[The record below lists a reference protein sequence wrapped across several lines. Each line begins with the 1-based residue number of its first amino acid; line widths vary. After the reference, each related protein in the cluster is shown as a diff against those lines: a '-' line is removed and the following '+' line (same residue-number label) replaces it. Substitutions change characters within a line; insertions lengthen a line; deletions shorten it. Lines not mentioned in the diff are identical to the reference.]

1 MPGSPGSGKA
11 SIRVSVSAAREGG
24 KPVRSAGMPGIIAP
38 TVAGSV
44 RQLDEGT
51 SRVQALVDIPVPLP
65 PRETD
70 LAGLAGMLAESLPT
84 GSGVVVCWDDARLG
98 AGCSGVDGV
107 ADTLRLRAGRLMMGD
122 RDAAESDGAMVDEA
136 WRDGRTRVA
145 IVARLSE
152 ALTPASLDAWRALA
166 RRVVSA
172 TLASARAEVQVESLR
187 KSERLQQ
194 ALYEIANLAGAGLE
208 MQEVLKCIHGV
219 VGRLMSA
226 ENFYIVLFDDVRG
239 TTRFLY
245 FADRLDPWVADPDV
259 EIPLAEMP
267 NSLTVALLLH
277 GQPLRG
283 PSETIRKRL
292 AVDDGVAHGPDA
304 ADWLGVPM
312 RRDARVSGAIVV
324 QSYDQPACY
333 TDEDRALL
341 EFVAQ
346 HILTALDRKHAQ
358 AELERRVDARTRELQ
373 QANEVLQ
380 AEIIERQRAE
390 RLQRALFRIS
400 ELSFTPGSVE
410 RFYSDLHAVV
420 GELLYARNFYIALVS
435 GDGDHIEFPYSVDE
449 RDIVRQPRRMMR
461 GLSEYVINNGRALLA
476 DHEVIE
482 RLEAAGELRHHGTL
496 AHCWLGVPLLRDGVV
511 VGVIAVQSYS
521 PDIMFSAQDQRL
533 LTFVA
538 HHIGGA
544 LARKRSQ
551 DHLKA
556 AHAELEDRVDA
567 RTRELEE
574 TNRELRAQVSERI
587 RAEQRLIHQAR
598 HDHLT
603 GLPNRTRLLESLDT
617 AIVQTR
623 AQERGP
629 FAVLFLDLDR
639 FKLVNDSVGHAAG
652 DEMLVEAGRRIARM
666 LREGDVVARLGGDEF
681 AVLLGEAGD
690 AAAARAVAARILNEL
705 GKPMWI
711 AGRELFP
718 SASVGIAMWQPR
730 YEQGEDLLRDAD
742 AAMYRAKALGR
753 DRSELFDERMRAEAT
768 RLLDLE
774 ADLRRAILADAF
786 EPWFQPIVDLASG
799 EVVGHEALLRWNHDT
814 RGPLPPDAFIGVG
827 EDTGLIEQ
835 VDWLV
840 YRRAFQW
847 MTRHSEGYVSINV
860 SPRHF
865 HSDNFAERLLQLLE
879 ETGAEPSRLRIEITE
894 VALLDD
900 APRALRMLRTL
911 RGRGVFALLDDFGT
925 GFSAL
930 SYLHRFPIHAL
941 KIDQSFVAGLDDALH
956 PESLALVRAIL
967 ALAGTL
973 GIATIGEGVETEAQ
987 ADVLRQL
994 GCTMGQG
1001 FLFGRPMP
1009 APGD

>member
-1 MPGSPGSGKA
+1 M
-11 SIRVSVSAAREGG
+11 
-24 KPVRSAGMPGIIAP
+24 
-38 TVAGSV
+38 
-44 RQLDEGT
+44 
-51 SRVQALVDIPVPLP
+51 QAMLDIPVNTA
-65 PRETD
+65 PREID
-70 LAGLAGMLAESLPT
+70 LAGLAGMLAQSLPT
-84 GSGVVVCWDDARLG
+84 GSGVVVCWDDERLG
-98 AGCSGVDGV
+98 AGRSEVDGV
-107 ADTLRLRAGRLMMGD
+107 GESLRARAHAL
-122 RDAAESDGAMVDEA
+122 AAGERMSTDGSGALIDESWTEGES
-136 WRDGRTRVA
+136 RVA
-145 IVARLSE
+145 IAARLPEPLSPGSRE
-152 ALTPASLDAWRALA
+152 AWRALA
-166 RRVVSA
+166 RRLVSA
-172 TLASARAEVQVESLR
+172 TIAAAQAEARIESLR

-194 ALYEIANLAGAGLE
+194 ALYEIADLAGSGLE
-208 MQEVLKCIHGV
+208 MEEMLKRIHGV
-219 VGRLMSA
+219 VGGLMSA
-226 ENFYIVLFDDVRG
+226 ANFYIVLYDDVRA
-239 TTRFLY
+239 TLRFLY
-245 FADRLDPWVADPDV
+245 FADQLDPWVAHPEV
-259 EIPLAEMP
+259 ETPVAEMP
-267 NSLTVALLLH
+267 NSLTVALLRH

-283 PSETIRKRL
+283 PSERIRDQLR
-292 AVDDGVAHGPDA
+292 VERDPAHGPDA

-312 RRDARVSGAIVV
+312 RREGRVSGAIVV
-324 QSYDQPACY
+324 QSYDSPNCY

-358 AELERRVDARTRELQ
+358 DELERRVVERTRELQ
-373 QANEVLQ
+373 LANEILQ
-380 AEIIERQRAE
+380 AEIVERQRAE

-400 ELSFTPGSVE
+400 ELSFTAGSVE
-410 RFYSDLHAVV
+410 RFYGDIHAVV
-420 GELLYARNFYIALVS
+420 GELLYARNFYIAMVT
-435 GDGDHIEFPYSVDE
+435 GDGGHIEFPYSVDE
-449 RDIVRQPRRMMR
+449 RDIVRKPRRMIR
-461 GLSEYVINNGRALLA
+461 GLSEYVINSGRALLA
-476 DHEVIE
+476 DRAEIA
-482 RLEAAGELRHHGTL
+482 RLEATGELRHHGSL
-496 AHCWLGVPLLRDGVV
+496 AHCWLGVPLMRDGVA

-521 PDIMFSAQDQRL
+521 PEIGFTVQDQKL

-556 AHAELEDRVDA
+556 AHAELEYRVDA

-574 TNRELRAQVSERI
+574 ANRELRAQVAERM

-603 GLPNRTRLLESLDT
+603 GLPNRIHLLERLDA
-617 AIVQTR
+617 AIAETR
-623 AQERGP
+623 AHARGP

-681 AVLLGEAGD
+681 AVLLGEATD
-690 AAAARAVAARILNEL
+690 ASAAQAVAARILAEL

-730 YEQGEDLLRDAD
+730 YQHGEDLLRDAD
-742 AAMYRAKALGR
+742 AAMYRAKARGR
-753 DRSELFDERMRAEAT
+753 DRSELFDEEMRAEAT

-799 EVVGHEALLRWNHDT
+799 RVVGHEALLRWNHDLH
-814 RGPLPPDAFIGVG
+814 GPLPPSEFIGVG
-827 EDTGLIEQ
+827 EDSGLIEQ

-840 YRRAFQW
+840 YRRAFEW
-847 MTRHSEGYVSINV
+847 MTRHREGYVSINV

-865 HSDNFAERLLQLLE
+865 HSENFAERLLQMLDDV
-879 ETGAEPSRLRIEITE
+879 GAEPSRLRIEITE

-911 RGRGVFALLDDFGT
+911 RERGVFALLDDFGT

-941 KIDQSFVAGLDDALH
+941 KIDQSFVAGLGDDLH

-987 ADVLRQL
+987 AAILRQL

-1009 APGD
+1009 APAADRRGVA

>member
-1 MPGSPGSGKA
+1 M
-11 SIRVSVSAAREGG
+11 
-24 KPVRSAGMPGIIAP
+24 
-38 TVAGSV
+38 
-44 RQLDEGT
+44 
-51 SRVQALVDIPVPLP
+51 QAVLDIPVGAP
-65 PRETD
+65 PREAD
-70 LAGLAGMLAESLPT
+70 LAGLAGMLAQSLPT
-84 GSGVVVCWDDARLG
+84 GSSVVVCWDDERLG
-98 AGCSGVDGV
+98 AGCSEVEGVPEGLRARARSLAAGERVAAGRAGV
-107 ADTLRLRAGRLMMGD
+107 ALDETWDEGD
-122 RDAAESDGAMVDEA
+122 A
-136 WRDGRTRVA
+136 RVA
-145 IVARLSE
+145 IAARLRE
-152 ALTPASLDAWRALA
+152 PLTPASRDAWRALA

-172 TLASARAEVQVESLR
+172 TLAAAQAEARIESLR

-194 ALYEIANLAGAGLE
+194 ALYEIADLAGSGLD
-208 MQEVLKCIHGV
+208 MPEVLRRIHAV
-219 VGRLMSA
+219 VGGLMSA

-239 TTRFLY
+239 TARFLY
-245 FADRLDPWVADPDV
+245 FADRLDPWVADPELD
-259 EIPLAEMP
+259 IPLAGMP
-267 NSLTVALLLH
+267 NSLTEALLRH
-277 GQPLRG
+277 GHPLRG
-283 PSETIRKRL
+283 PSELIRRQL
-292 AVDDGVAHGPDA
+292 QVEIDAAHGPDA

-312 RRDARVSGAIVV
+312 RREGRVSGAIVV
-324 QSYDQPACY
+324 QSYEQPDCY
-333 TDEDRALL
+333 TDEDRVLL

-358 AELERRVDARTRELQ
+358 AELERRVVSRTLELQ

-380 AEIIERQRAE
+380 AEIVERQRAE

-400 ELSFTPGSVE
+400 ELSFTAGSVE
-410 RFYSDLHAVV
+410 GFYGDLHAVV
-420 GELLYARNFYIALVS
+420 GELLYARNFYIAMVTS
-435 GDGDHIEFPYSVDE
+435 DGEHIEFPYSVDE
-449 RDIVRQPRRMMR
+449 RDIVRRPRRMTG
-461 GLSEYVINNGRALLA
+461 GLSEYVINSGRALLA
-476 DHEVIE
+476 DRGVIA
-482 RLEAAGELRHHGTL
+482 RLEACGELRHHGSL
-496 AHCWLGVPLLRDGVV
+496 AHCWLGVPLLRDGVA

-521 PDIMFSAQDQRL
+521 PDIVFTVQDQKL

-556 AHAELEDRVDA
+556 AHSELEYRVEA

-574 TNRELRAQVSERI
+574 ANRELRAQVAERV

-603 GLPNRTRLLESLDT
+603 GLPNRIHLLERLDE
-617 AIVQTR
+617 AIAETR
-623 AQERGP
+623 AYARGP

-652 DEMLVEAGRRIARM
+652 DEMLVEVGRRIARL

-681 AVLLGEAGD
+681 AVLLGDAGD
-690 AAAARAVAARILNEL
+690 DAAARAAASRILAEL
-705 GKPMWI
+705 GRPLWI

-730 YEQGEDLLRDAD
+730 YHHGDDLLRDAD
-742 AAMYRAKALGR
+742 AAMYRAKACGR
-753 DRSELFDERMRAEAT
+753 DRSELFDEAMRAEAT

-774 ADLRRAILADAF
+774 ADLRRAIIADAF
-786 EPWFQPIVDLASG
+786 EPWFQPIVELATG
-799 EVVGHEALLRWNHDT
+799 KVVGHEALLRWNHESQ
-814 RGPLPPDAFIGVG
+814 GPLQPAEFIGVG
-827 EDTGLIEQ
+827 EDSGLIEQ

-840 YRRAFQW
+840 YRRAFEW
-847 MTRHSEGYVSINV
+847 MTRYTEGYVSINV

-865 HSDNFAERLLQLLE
+865 HSDDFVERLLRMLDE
-879 ETGAEPSRLRIEITE
+879 AGADPTRLRIEITE

-900 APRALRMLRTL
+900 APRALRMLQEL
-911 RGRGVFALLDDFGT
+911 RDRGVYALLDDFGT

-941 KIDQSFVAGLDDALH
+941 KIDQSFVAGLGDDLH

-973 GIATIGEGVETEAQ
+973 GIGTVGEGVETPAQ
-987 ADVLRQL
+987 AEILRRL

-1009 APGD
+1009 APAVGRGGGRA

>member
-1 MPGSPGSGKA
+1 MA
-11 SIRVSVSAAREGG
+11 S
-24 KPVRSAGMPGIIAP
+24 
-38 TVAGSV
+38 
-44 RQLDEGT
+44 
-51 SRVQALVDIPVPLP
+51 P
-65 PRETD
+65 PRKVD
-70 LAGLAGMLAESLPT
+70 LAGLAGMLAQSLPT
-84 GSGVVVCWDDARLG
+84 GSLVVVCWSDERLG
-98 AGCSGVDGV
+98 AGESIVDDAPEG
-107 ADTLRLRAGRLMMGD
+107 LRARAHGLLAGD
-122 RDAAESDGAMVDEA
+122 PPR
-136 WRDGRTRVA
+136 RDGGRSIEDAWEEGEAAVA
-145 IVARLSE
+145 IATRLPE
-152 ALTPASLDAWRALA
+152 ALTPGSCEAWRALA
-166 RRVVSA
+166 RRLVSA
-172 TLASARAEVQVESLR
+172 TLASAQAETRIESLR

-194 ALYEIANLAGAGLE
+194 ALYGIADLAGSGLD
-208 MQEVLKCIHGV
+208 MAQVLKRIHGV
-219 VGRLMSA
+219 VGGLMSA
-226 ENFYIVLFDDVRG
+226 ENFYIVAYDDLRH

-245 FADRLDPWVADPDV
+245 FADRIDPWVAEPDT
-259 EIPLAEMP
+259 EIPLEDMP
-267 NSLTVALLLH
+267 ASLTVALLRH
-277 GQPLRG
+277 GHPLRG
-283 PSETIRKRL
+283 PSEQLRGQL
-292 AVDDGVAHGPDA
+292 GVERDARHGPDS

-312 RRDARVSGAIVV
+312 RREGRVCGAIVV
-324 QSYDQPACY
+324 QSYDLPDCY

-358 AELERRVDARTRELQ
+358 AELERRVVARTRELQ

-380 AEIIERQRAE
+380 AEIVERQRAE

-400 ELSFTPGSVE
+400 ELSFTAESVE
-410 RFYSDLHAVV
+410 GFYNDLHAVV
-420 GELLYARNFYIALVS
+420 GELLYARNFYIAMVS
-435 GDGDHIEFPYSVDE
+435 SDGGHIEFPYSVDE
-449 RDIVRQPRRMMR
+449 RDIIREPRRMIR
-461 GLSEYVINNGRALLA
+461 GLSEYVIHSGRALLA
-476 DHEVIE
+476 DRDTIA
-482 RLEAAGELRHHGTL
+482 RLEASGELQHHGSL
-496 AHCWLGVPLLRDGVV
+496 ANFWLGVPLLRDGVA

-521 PDIMFSAQDQRL
+521 PDIAFTVHDQKL

-551 DHLKA
+551 DHLKS
-556 AHAELEDRVDA
+556 AHAELEDRVEA

-574 TNRELRAQVSERI
+574 TNRELRAQVSERL

-603 GLPNRTRLLESLDT
+603 GLPNRIHLLERLDA
-617 AIVQTR
+617 AIAETR
-623 AQERGP
+623 GQARGP

-652 DEMLVEAGRRIARM
+652 DEMLVEVGRRIARL
-666 LREGDVVARLGGDEF
+666 LRDGDVVARLGGDEF
-681 AVLLGEAGD
+681 AVLLGDAGD
-690 AAAARAVAARILNEL
+690 ETVAQAVVGRILADL
-705 GKPMWI
+705 GRPMWV

-730 YEQGEDLLRDAD
+730 YHHGEDLLRDAD

-753 DRSELFDERMRAEAT
+753 DRSELFDEEMRAEAT

-774 ADLRRAILADAF
+774 ADLRRAILSDAF
-786 EPWFQPIVDLASG
+786 EPWFQPIVDLATG
-799 EVVGHEALLRWNHDT
+799 LVVGHEALLRWNHELQ
-814 RGPLPPDAFIGVG
+814 GPLPPGAFIGVG
-827 EDTGLIEQ
+827 EDSGLIEQ

-840 YRRAFQW
+840 YRRAFDW
-847 MTRHSEGYVSINV
+847 MTRHREGYVSINV

-865 HSDNFAERLLQLLE
+865 HSDNFAERLLQMLE
-879 ETGAEPSRLRIEITE
+879 DVGADPARLRIEITE

-900 APRALRMLRTL
+900 APRALRMLKTL
-911 RGRGVFALLDDFGT
+911 RARGVYALLDDFGT

-973 GIATIGEGVETEAQ
+973 GIDTIGEGVETAAQ
-987 ADVLRQL
+987 AETLRQL

-1009 APGD
+1009 APAAGDRGAA

>member
-1 MPGSPGSGKA
+1 M
-11 SIRVSVSAAREGG
+11 
-24 KPVRSAGMPGIIAP
+24 
-38 TVAGSV
+38 
-44 RQLDEGT
+44 
-51 SRVQALVDIPVPLP
+51 DIPVASP
-65 PRETD
+65 PRKVD
-70 LAGLAGMLAESLPT
+70 LAGLAGMLAQSLPT
-84 GSGVVVCWDDARLG
+84 GSLVVVCWNDERLGEGESVVDGGTGPLQRRARALVAGAAPRLGTGGRAIEDAWQEGEAAVAITARLP
-98 AGCSGVDGV
+98 
-107 ADTLRLRAGRLMMGD
+107 
-122 RDAAESDGAMVDEA
+122 
-136 WRDGRTRVA
+136 
-145 IVARLSE
+145 E
-152 ALTPASLDAWRALA
+152 ALTPGSCDAWRALA
-166 RRVVSA
+166 RRLVSA
-172 TLASARAEVQVESLR
+172 TLASAQAEARVESLR

-194 ALYEIANLAGAGLE
+194 ALYGIADLAGSGLD
-208 MQEVLKCIHGV
+208 MGQVLKRIHGV
-219 VGRLMSA
+219 VRGLMSA
-226 ENFYIVLFDDVRG
+226 ENFYIVAYDDVRG
-239 TTRFLY
+239 TARFLY
-245 FADRLDPWVADPDV
+245 FADRIDPWEADPEE
-259 EIPLAEMP
+259 EIPLDAMP
-267 NSLTVALLLH
+267 TSLTGALLRH
-277 GQPLRG
+277 GHPLRG
-283 PSETIRKRL
+283 PSVELRERL
-292 AVDDGVAHGPDA
+292 SVKTDPRNGPDS

-312 RRDARVSGAIVV
+312 RREGRVCGAIVV
-324 QSYDQPACY
+324 QSYEQPDCY

-358 AELERRVDARTRELQ
+358 AELERRVVARTRELQ

-380 AEIIERQRAE
+380 AEIVERQRAE

-400 ELSFTPGSVE
+400 ELSFTAASVDG
-410 RFYSDLHAVV
+410 FYNDLHAVV
-420 GELLYARNFYIALVS
+420 GELLYARNFYIAMVS
-435 GDGDHIEFPYSVDE
+435 GDGGEIEFPYSVDE
-449 RDIVRQPRRMMR
+449 RDIIRRPRRMIR
-461 GLSEYVINNGRALLA
+461 GLSEYVISTGRALLA
-476 DHEVIE
+476 DRDVIA
-482 RLEAAGELRHHGTL
+482 RLEASGQLRHHGSL
-496 AHCWLGVPLLRDGVV
+496 AHFWLGVPLLRDGAA

-521 PDIMFSAQDQRL
+521 PDIAFTIQDQKL

-538 HHIGGA
+538 HHIEGA

-556 AHAELEDRVDA
+556 AHAELEYRVEA

-574 TNRELRAQVSERI
+574 ANRELRAQVAERM
-587 RAEQRLIHQAR
+587 RAEERLIHQAR

-603 GLPNRTRLLESLDT
+603 GLPNRIHLLERLDA
-617 AIVQTR
+617 AIAETR
-623 AQERGP
+623 AQARGP

-652 DEMLVEAGRRIARM
+652 DEMLVEVGRRIARL

-681 AVLLGEAGD
+681 AVLLGDASD
-690 AAAARAVAARILNEL
+690 QAAAQAVVSRILADL
-705 GKPMWI
+705 GRPVWI

-730 YEQGEDLLRDAD
+730 YHHGEDLLRDAD

-753 DRSELFDERMRAEAT
+753 DRSELFDEEMRAEAT

-799 EVVGHEALLRWNHDT
+799 RVVGHEALLRWNHEAH
-814 RGPLPPDAFIGVG
+814 GPLAPGEFIGVG
-827 EDTGLIEQ
+827 EDSGLIEQ

-840 YRRAFQW
+840 YRRAIHW
-847 MTRHSEGYVSINV
+847 MTRHREGYVSINV

-865 HSDNFAERLLQLLE
+865 HSDNFAERLLQMLE
-879 ETGAEPSRLRIEITE
+879 DAGADPARLRIEITE

-900 APRALRMLRTL
+900 APRALRMLKTL
-911 RGRGVFALLDDFGT
+911 RGRGVLALLDDFGT

-941 KIDQSFVAGLDDALH
+941 KIDQSFVAGLDDDLH

-973 GIATIGEGVETEAQ
+973 GIDTIGEGVETPRQ
-987 ADVLRQL
+987 ADTLRQL

-1001 FLFGRPMP
+1001 FLFGHPRP
-1009 APGD
+1009 ADATGDAAA

>member
-1 MPGSPGSGKA
+1 M
-11 SIRVSVSAAREGG
+11 
-24 KPVRSAGMPGIIAP
+24 
-38 TVAGSV
+38 
-44 RQLDEGT
+44 
-51 SRVQALVDIPVPLP
+51 
-65 PRETD
+65 PRESD
-70 LAGLAGMLAESLPT
+70 LAGLAVMLAQSLPT
-84 GSGVVVCWDDARLG
+84 GSGVVVCWDDPRLG
-98 AGCSGVDGV
+98 EGSSGIEGVPESLRTRARRLVAGERMRDDGGE
-107 ADTLRLRAGRLMMGD
+107 ALI
-122 RDAAESDGAMVDEA
+122 EEA
-136 WRDGRTRVA
+136 WREGEARVA
-145 IVARLSE
+145 IAARLPE
-152 ALTPASLDAWRALA
+152 PLTPSSREAWRALA
-166 RRVVSA
+166 LRVVSA
-172 TLASARAEVQVESLR
+172 TLASAQAEARVESLR

-194 ALYEIANLAGAGLE
+194 ALYEIADLAGSGLE
-208 MQEVLKCIHGV
+208 MADVLKRIHGV
-219 VGRLMSA
+219 VRGLMSA
-226 ENFYIVLFDDVRG
+226 ENFYIVLYDEVRS

-245 FADRLDPWVADPDV
+245 FADRLDPWVAEPRV
-259 EIPLAEMP
+259 EIPTEDMP
-267 NSLTVALLLH
+267 NSLTVALLRY
-277 GQPLRG
+277 GRPLRG
-283 PSETIRKRL
+283 PSELIRAQLSVER
-292 AVDDGVAHGPDA
+292 DVAHGPDA

-312 RRDARVSGAIVV
+312 RREGRVCGAIVV
-324 QSYDQPACY
+324 QSYDQPDRY
-333 TDEDRALL
+333 SDEERALL

-358 AELERRVDARTRELQ
+358 SELERRVVERTAELQ

-380 AEIIERQRAE
+380 AEIVERQRAE

-400 ELSFTPGSVE
+400 ELSFTAGSVE
-410 RFYSDLHAVV
+410 GFYGDLHAVV
-420 GELLYARNFYIALVS
+420 GELLYARNFYIAMVS
-435 GDGDHIEFPYSVDE
+435 GDGEHIEFPYSVDE
-449 RDIVRQPRRMMR
+449 RDIERRPRRMIQ
-461 GLSEYVINNGRALLA
+461 GLSEYVITSGQALLA
-476 DHEVIE
+476 NREVIA
-482 RLEAAGELRHHGTL
+482 RLEAAGQLRHHGSL
-496 AHCWLGVPLLRDGVV
+496 AHCWLGVPLMRDGVA

-521 PDIMFSAQDQRL
+521 RDIAFTVHDQQL

-551 DHLKA
+551 DNLKA
-556 AHAELEDRVDA
+556 AHAELESRVDA
-567 RTRELEE
+567 RTRELED
-574 TNRELRAQVSERI
+574 TNRELRAQVAERL
-587 RAEQRLIHQAR
+587 RAEQRLTHQAR

-603 GLPNRTRLLESLDT
+603 GLPNRIHLLERLDA
-617 AIVQTR
+617 AIAQTR
-623 AQERGP
+623 ARARGP

-652 DEMLVEAGRRIARM
+652 DEMLIESGRRIARM

-690 AAAARAVAARILNEL
+690 EPAARAVAARILVEL

-730 YEQGEDLLRDAD
+730 YHHGEDLLRDAD

-753 DRSELFDERMRAEAT
+753 DRSELFDEHMRAEAT

-786 EPWFQPIVDLASG
+786 EPWFQPIVELATG
-799 EVVGHEALLRWNHDT
+799 RVVGHEALLRWNHDLQ
-814 RGPLPPDAFIGVG
+814 GPLPPAEFIGVG
-827 EDTGLIEQ
+827 EDSGLIEQ

-840 YRRAFQW
+840 YRRTFEW
-847 MTRHSEGYVSINV
+847 MTCHPEGYVSINV

-865 HSDNFAERLLQLLE
+865 HSGDFAERLLQLLDDV
-879 ETGAEPSRLRIEITE
+879 GAEPSRLRIEITE

-911 RGRGVFALLDDFGT
+911 KARGVLALLDDFGT

-930 SYLHRFPIHAL
+930 SYLHRFPIHGL
-941 KIDQSFVAGLDDALH
+941 KIDRSFVAGLGDDLH

-973 GIATIGEGVETEAQ
+973 GIDSVGEGVETEAQ
-987 ADVLRQL
+987 AKILGQL

-1009 APGD
+1009 APAAGDRGAA

>member
-1 MPGSPGSGKA
+1 M
-11 SIRVSVSAAREGG
+11 
-24 KPVRSAGMPGIIAP
+24 
-38 TVAGSV
+38 
-44 RQLDEGT
+44 L
-51 SRVQALVDIPVPLP
+51 DIPVASP
-65 PRETD
+65 PRNVD
-70 LAGLAGMLAESLPT
+70 LAGLAGMLAQSLPT
-84 GSGVVVCWDDARLG
+84 GSMVAVCWNDERLGEGESIVDGASGHMLERARSLVAGAPPCRDGGGRTVEDAWHEGDAVVSIAARLP
-98 AGCSGVDGV
+98 
-107 ADTLRLRAGRLMMGD
+107 
-122 RDAAESDGAMVDEA
+122 
-136 WRDGRTRVA
+136 
-145 IVARLSE
+145 E
-152 ALTPASLDAWRALA
+152 ALAPGSCEAWRALA
-166 RRVVSA
+166 RRLVSA
-172 TLASARAEVQVESLR
+172 TLASAQAEARIESLR

-194 ALYEIANLAGAGLE
+194 ALYGIADLAGSGLD
-208 MQEVLKCIHGV
+208 MAQVLKRIHGV
-219 VGRLMSA
+219 VGGLMSA
-226 ENFYIVLFDDVRG
+226 ENFYIVAYDDMRG

-245 FADRLDPWVADPDV
+245 FADRRDTWVADPEM
-259 EIPLAEMP
+259 EIPLEDMP
-267 NSLTVALLLH
+267 ASLTVALLRH
-277 GQPLRG
+277 GHPLRG
-283 PSETIRKRL
+283 PSERL
-292 AVDDGVAHGPDA
+292 RDQLGVDRAAIHGPDS

-312 RRDARVSGAIVV
+312 RREGRVCGAIVV
-324 QSYDQPACY
+324 QSYDQPDCY

-358 AELERRVDARTRELQ
+358 AELERRVVARTRELQ

-380 AEIIERQRAE
+380 AEIVERQRAE

-400 ELSFTPGSVE
+400 ELSFTAGSVE
-410 RFYSDLHAVV
+410 GFYNDLHAVV
-420 GELLYARNFYIALVS
+420 GELLYARNFYIAMVS
-435 GDGDHIEFPYSVDE
+435 SDGDHIEFPYSVDE
-449 RDIVRQPRRMMR
+449 RDIIRKPRRMIR
-461 GLSEYVINNGRALLA
+461 GLSEYVIKSGRALLA
-476 DHEVIE
+476 DHAVIA
-482 RLEAAGELRHHGTL
+482 RLEASGELQHHGSL
-496 AHCWLGVPLLRDGVV
+496 AHFWLGVPLLRDGVA

-521 PDIMFSAQDQRL
+521 PDIAFTIHDQRL

-556 AHAELEDRVDA
+556 AHAELEYRVEA

-574 TNRELRAQVSERI
+574 ANRELRAQMSERL
-587 RAEQRLIHQAR
+587 RAEERLIHQAR

-603 GLPNRTRLLESLDT
+603 GLPNRIHLLERLDA
-617 AIVQTR
+617 AIARTR
-623 AQERGP
+623 AQARGP

-652 DEMLVEAGRRIARM
+652 DEMLVEVGRRIARL

-681 AVLLGEAGD
+681 AVLLGDAGD
-690 AAAARAVAARILNEL
+690 EAAAQAVVARILADL
-705 GKPMWI
+705 GRPMWI

-730 YEQGEDLLRDAD
+730 YHHGEDLLRDAD

-753 DRSELFDERMRAEAT
+753 DRSELFDEEMRAEAT

-774 ADLRRAILADAF
+774 ADLRRAILSDAF
-786 EPWFQPIVDLASG
+786 EPWFQPIVDLADG
-799 EVVGHEALLRWNHDT
+799 RVVGHEALLRWNHEVQ
-814 RGPLPPDAFIGVG
+814 GPLPPGAFIGVG
-827 EDTGLIEQ
+827 EDSGLIEQ

-847 MTRHSEGYVSINV
+847 MTRHREGYVSINV

-865 HSDNFAERLLQLLE
+865 HSDNFAERLLRMLE
-879 ETGAEPSRLRIEITE
+879 DVGADPARLRIEITE

-900 APRALRMLRTL
+900 APRALRMLKTL
-911 RGRGVFALLDDFGT
+911 RARGVYALLDDFGT

-941 KIDQSFVAGLDDALH
+941 KIDQSFVAGLDDEMH

-973 GIATIGEGVETEAQ
+973 GIDTIGEGVETAAQ
-987 ADVLRQL
+987 AETLRQL

-1009 APGD
+1009 APAAGDRGAA